1 MLAKKLDVKTGEA
14 IWEANFK
21 APDIVTV
28 PPDFKKYLRFFCMT
42 RKILYEY
49 TDRDEPFGIR

>member
-1 MLAKKLDVKTGEA
+1 MAKKLDVKTGEA